1 MNGKLHGG
9 ILVGKSPKKV
19 RVSADLDEETKQM
32 QICLSMPS
40 KTLLENDKNN
50 NQDLVKEV
58 DQHKVDKGLRKN
70 PSNLAS

>member
-32 QICLSMPS
+32 QICLSMPA
-40 KTLLENDKNN
+40 KTLLEQKHFNEQENAD
-50 NQDLVKEV
+50 VHE
-58 DQHKVDKGLRKN
+58 VDKGLRKS